1 MTSLVELGDY
11 GAPRFRSKAIG
22 GVASALAK
30 MNVAKTDP
38 QLVDTAAPP
47 RNFTLSLEERLRAYA
62 QGVPSYI
69 RRRRRIEDLEARLT
83 RKLAA
88 AESPVAALAEAEIV
102 DELTQLN
109 DLIARHN
116 RYYPI
121 EANLPI
127 DVRSG
132 RLLERGVSWRP
143 LPPVTAAD
151 LLARAG
157 G

>member
-1 MTSLVELGDY
+1 
-11 GAPRFRSKAIG
+11 
-22 GVASALAK
+22 
-30 MNVAKTDP
+30 VAKTEP
-38 QLVDTAAPP
+38 QLIETAAPP

-69 RRRRRIEDLEARLT
+69 RRLRRIEDLEARLIL
-83 RKLAA
+83 KLGAA
-88 AESPVAALAEAEIV
+88 GSVAAALAEAEIV
-102 DELTQLN
+102 DELAQLN

-132 RLLERGVSWRP
+132 RLLERGAPWRP
-143 LPPVTAAD
+143 LPSVTAAD

-157 G
+157 RTRP

>member
-1 MTSLVELGDY
+1 ME
-11 GAPRFRSKAIG
+11 
-22 GVASALAK
+22 
-30 MNVAKTDP
+30 KTEP
-38 QLVDTAAPP
+38 QLGDTAAPP
-47 RNFTLSLEERLRAYA
+47 RNFTLSLEDRLRAYA

-69 RRRRRIEDLEARLT
+69 RRRRRIEDLEERLI
-83 RKLAA
+83 RRL
-88 AESPVAALAEAEIV
+88 VAAPAPAEALASAEVV
-102 DELTQLN
+102 DDLAQLN

-132 RLLERGVSWRP
+132 RLLERGAPWRP
-143 LPPVTAAD
+143 LPAITPAD

-157 G
+157 R